1 MFNFNNLLARV
12 LLAFT
17 LAASAGAAVAGPT
30 YHVDVNTAALGGT
43 SGYLDFLI
51 IGQGDSATTV
61 ATLSH
66 FMGNFSGDVYTDN
79 ASGSLATGAT
89 IGSGGSWNEF
99 ALWASF
105 GGNFSFDVSFDQ
117 AIDDIAGAFLQVA
130 LLGADFSYLAPTT
143 GDIAQFN
150 LQPGQPIGLVPSA
163 FATISLAPDVSD
175 VPEPSDWAMM
185 ATGLALLGFT
195 LRRRA
200 R

>member
-1 MFNFNNLLARV
+1 MFNFKNLLARA

-17 LAASAGAAVAGPT
+17 LAAGAGAAVAGPT

-51 IGQGDSATTV
+51 VGQGDTATTT

-79 ASGSLATGAT
+79 ASGSVAAGAT
-89 IGSGGSWNEF
+89 LGSSATLNEF
-99 ALWASF
+99 ALWAGF

-117 AIDDIAGAFLQVA
+117 AIDDIAGALLQIA
-130 LLGADFSYLAPTT
+130 LIDADFSYLAPTS
-143 GDIAQFN
+143 GDIAQFS
-150 LQPGQPIGLVPSA
+150 LQPGQPIGLTPSA
-163 FATISLAPDVSD
+163 FATISLVPDVSD
-175 VPEPSDWAMM
+175 VPEPSDWMMM

-200 R
+200 Q